1 MRQNTGISETGAGV
15 VGSASGRKRDV
26 RAALE
31 STKQNWEGNRTGSK
45 EFILREIAG
54 EHILVPIGTAA
65 ANFNGLISMNEVGRF
80 LFDLLAEERTP
91 QELADCVCGEYDVP
105 PETALQDV
113 GDFLQQLREIGA
125 LLEA

>member
-1 MRQNTGISETGAGV
+1 MKV
-15 VGSASGRKRDV
+15 
-26 RAALE
+26 
-31 STKQNWEGNRTGSK
+31 SK

-80 LFDLLAEERTP
+80 LFEERTP

-105 PETALQDV
+105 PETALEDV
-113 GDFLQQLREIGA
+113 ENFLQQLREIGA

>member
-1 MRQNTGISETGAGV
+1 MKV
-15 VGSASGRKRDV
+15 
-26 RAALE
+26 
-31 STKQNWEGNRTGSK
+31 SK

-113 GDFLQQLREIGA
+113 ENFLQQLREIGA
-125 LLEA
+125 MLEVQRTVRLSRFSCPARPDMWAAMPAWR